1 MGTST
6 WQGGNPEVCQY
17 KMPLFWDANTYHS
30 GTTRH
35 LAHSFARIG
44 TILSSPNLS
53 QQSLNTPGHHRLIFS
68 RLSQASVKFHHAIH
82 AEVTVR
88 WAISAA
94 HILKENP
101 LSLIWSIVWH
111 NALHAKSNNTG
122 TGAPEGKG
130 RGRTTKSTK
139 DQDLRRGSTVQ
150 ARHEGKATTEPSLA
164 LSAEDVPY
172 SSNPKLCSG

>member
-1 MGTST
+1 M
-6 WQGGNPEVCQY
+6 
-17 KMPLFWDANTYHS
+17 
-30 GTTRH
+30 
-35 LAHSFARIG
+35 
-44 TILSSPNLS
+44 
-53 QQSLNTPGHHRLIFS
+53 
-68 RLSQASVKFHHAIH
+68 KFHHAIH

-130 RGRTTKSTK
+130 RGRTTKK
-139 DQDLRRGSTVQ
+139 KVQ
-150 ARHEGKATTEPSLA
+150 KTRICAEAAQCKLGMKARLQRSQA
-164 LSAEDVPY
+164 
-172 SSNPKLCSG
+172 